1 MEIYSNVHLIPKVI
15 ANPFLLIDPNGLVL
29 IDAGMPGSDKKIL
42 RYITKLGFAPKDLKY
57 IIITH
62 ADFDHVGGLAALKK
76 ASGARV
82 LASAPEAAAMA
93 EGHSSREIHP
103 TNSLLK
109 MVFGI
114 MGRFEKNVK
123 VEADELLSDGQIIP
137 ILGGLQVIETIGHTP
152 GHISLFLVSA
162 GILFSGDSIVTE
174 KDKLYSSRSS
184 VTWDRQEADKS
195 VRRQAGLEVKIVCPG
210 HGPVVVNARDKFPTV

>member
-1 MEIYSNVHLIPKVI
+1 MEIYSNVHLIPRVI
-15 ANPFLLIDPNGLVL
+15 ANPYLLIDPIGLTL
-29 IDAGMPGSDKKIL
+29 IDAGMPGSEKKIL
-42 RYITKLGFAPKDLKY
+42 RYISKLGFTPKDLKN

-76 ASGARV
+76 VSNSRI
-82 LASAPEAAAMA
+82 LASAPEAAAMSA
-93 EGHSSREIHP
+93 GHSSREIKP

-109 MVFGI
+109 MVFRVI
-114 MGRFEKNVK
+114 GRFEKNVK

-152 GHISLFLVSA
+152 GHISLFLASA
-162 GILFSGDSIVTE
+162 GILFSGDSIVTG

-195 VRRQAGLEVKIVCPG
+195 VRRQAGLEVKILCPG
-210 HGPVVVNARDKFPTV
+210 HGPVVMNARDKFPTV